1 MGAPAPGL
9 PKGSYSWSRMA
20 APREYRVWE
29 NVNRNTLQTTEILF
43 ENLFK
48 ENSQIVQK
56 PKITLNKSS
65 VKQ

>member
-1 MGAPAPGL
+1 
-9 PKGSYSWSRMA
+9 MA